1 MKEIKNA
8 GYLVLLLTV
17 FTVSLYFSV
26 IKSAATAQ
34 QMDAWQLWDS
44 LHLVS
49 AQHINNSRWVWLDP
63 KHTPVLH
70 PQLNTVILH
79 KKMPCVKRQWGWL
92 VSWTISL
99 LESWQD
105 FLKSVP
111 NTEMLIFLKGAL
123 KAVVRYKISENSRT
137 VILLLPVIDFF

>member
-34 QMDAWQLWDS
+34 QRDAWQLWDS

-49 AQHINNSRWVWLDP
+49 AQHINNSR
-63 KHTPVLH
+63 
-70 PQLNTVILH
+70 
-79 KKMPCVKRQWGWL
+79 
-92 VSWTISL
+92 
-99 LESWQD
+99 
-105 FLKSVP
+105 
-111 NTEMLIFLKGAL
+111 
-123 KAVVRYKISENSRT
+123 
-137 VILLLPVIDFF
+137 